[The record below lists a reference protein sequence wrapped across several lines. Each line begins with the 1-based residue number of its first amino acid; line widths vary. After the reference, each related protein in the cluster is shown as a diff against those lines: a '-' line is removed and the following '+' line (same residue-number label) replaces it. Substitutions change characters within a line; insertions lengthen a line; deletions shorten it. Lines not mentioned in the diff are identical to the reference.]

1 MSDNIKENKKKI
13 SELRKLLVNQL
24 INNSWSGE
32 SDLFHNDYFQFY
44 INGGG
49 IKDWRFKIQSSYE
62 SYKVSD
68 FINPLLFWFLRKFY
82 VKSALKN
89 YKKIQKEQE
98 LASISEN
105 FFKKNKDLLRDSKLN
120 EILK

>member
-1 MSDNIKENKKKI
+1 MSDNIQENRKKI
-13 SELRKLLVNQL
+13 SQLRKLLVNQL

-68 FINPLLFWFLRKFY
+68 FINPLLFWFLRIFY
-82 VKSALKN
+82 VKKSLRNYHKLK
-89 YKKIQKEQE
+89 KEAQ
-98 LASISEN
+98 LASVSKK
-105 FFKKNKDLLRDSKLN
+105 FFSNNKDLDRDSKLN
-120 EILK
+120 ELLK

>member
-1 MSDNIKENKKKI
+1 MSDNIQENRKKI

-89 YKKIQKEQE
+89 YKKIRKEQE

-120 EILK
+120 ELLK